1 MNIVVT
7 ENGAAIT
14 LALSG
19 RLDTLSSPELSTA
32 INNALE
38 KSNQLVL
45 DFAESDYISSAGLRV
60 LLTAQK
66 QLAGSG
72 SLTLTHVNSTVRD
85 ILDMTGFSD
94 ILTIV

>member
-7 ENGAAIT
+7 ENGTAIT

-32 INNALE
+32 INSALE
-38 KSNQLVL
+38 KSSQLVL
-45 DFAESDYISSAGLRV
+45 DFTNLDYISSAGLRV
-60 LLTAQK
+60 LLAAQK
-66 QLAGSG
+66 QLAGNG
-72 SLTLTHVNSTVRD
+72 SLTLTHVNSIVQD

>member
-7 ENGAAIT
+7 ENGTAIT

-32 INNALE
+32 INSALE
-38 KSNQLVL
+38 KSSQMVL
-45 DFAESDYISSAGLRV
+45 DFTNLDYISSAGLRV

-66 QLAGSG
+66 QLSGNG
-72 SLTLTHVNSTVRD
+72 SLTLAHVNSTVQD

>member
-7 ENGAAIT
+7 ENGATIT

-19 RLDTLSSPELSTA
+19 RLDTLSSPELSVA

>member
-7 ENGAAIT
+7 ENGTAIT

-32 INNALE
+32 INSALE
-38 KSNQLVL
+38 KSSQLVL
-45 DFAESDYISSAGLRV
+45 DFTDLDYISSAGLRV

-66 QLAGSG
+66 QLSGNG
-72 SLTLTHVNSTVRD
+72 SLSLSHVNSTVQD

>member
-7 ENGAAIT
+7 ENGTATT

-32 INNALE
+32 INSALE
-38 KSNQLVL
+38 KSSQLVL
-45 DFAESDYISSAGLRV
+45 DFTNLDYISSAGLRV
-60 LLTAQK
+60 LLAAQK
-66 QLAGSG
+66 QLAGNG
-72 SLTLTHVNSTVRD
+72 SLTLTHVNSIVQD

>member
-7 ENGAAIT
+7 ENETAIT

-32 INNALE
+32 INSALE
-38 KSNQLVL
+38 KSSQLVL
-45 DFAESDYISSAGLRV
+45 DFTNLDYISSAGLRV

-66 QLAGSG
+66 QLSGNG
-72 SLTLTHVNSTVRD
+72 SLTLAHINSTVQD

>member
-7 ENGAAIT
+7 ENGTAIT

-32 INNALE
+32 INSALE
-38 KSNQLVL
+38 KSSQLVL
-45 DFAESDYISSAGLRV
+45 DFTNLDYISSAGLRV

-66 QLAGSG
+66 QLSNNG
-72 SLTLTHVNSTVRD
+72 SLTLAHVNSTVQD

>member
-7 ENGAAIT
+7 ENGSVIT

-32 INNALE
+32 INSALE
-38 KSNQLVL
+38 KSNQLIL
-45 DFAESDYISSAGLRV
+45 DFTELEYISSAGLRV
-60 LLTAQK
+60 LLNTQK
-66 QLAGSG
+66 QVLGNG
-72 SLTLTHVNSTVRD
+72 SLTLTHVNSTVQD

>member
-7 ENGAAIT
+7 ENGATIT

>member
-7 ENGAAIT
+7 ENGATIT

-19 RLDTLSSPELSTA
+19 RLDTLSSPELSAT
-32 INNALE
+32 INRALE

-94 ILTIV
+94 ILTII